1 MKNQGY
7 FKGKK
12 VLVVGL
18 ARSGYA
24 AATLLSNLGAEVSVT
39 DMDTSEHIKA
49 NAKKL
54 KSKNIAIELGRH
66 SEGFIK
72 DNDLIVLSPGVN
84 NKSEAVILANSY
96 DIPIIS
102 EIELAWLIC
111 PAKIIAVT
119 GTNGKT
125 TVTALIG
132 RVLQA
137 NNIPVHICGNIG
149 NPFSVEVEKMKA
161 EDYVS
166 LEVSSFQLERIATF
180 KPKISVILNFT
191 PDHLDRYN
199 NIKEYLEAKKRIF
212 MNQDEEDYLV
222 LNYADYTLRDLAK
235 EARAKVI
242 YFGTSEGLNPN
253 HQAVMAVAVILGISQ
268 DTVNSV
274 LNNFRGLEHR
284 MEYVAELNGIEFIN
298 DSKATNI
305 ESTFWALKNIN
316 KPIIL
321 IAGGRDKGLKFE
333 TIRDIVRDKV
343 KLLILIGEAK
353 TKLKQA
359 FKDVVDIKESDF
371 LEEAVRL
378 AFHNAKEG
386 DCVLLSPMCA
396 SFDMFANFEERGNIF
411 KKTVRELI

>member
-1 MKNQGY
+1 
-7 FKGKK
+7 
-12 VLVVGL
+12 
-18 ARSGYA
+18 
-24 AATLLSNLGAEVSVT
+24 
-39 DMDTSEHIKA
+39 
-49 NAKKL
+49 
-54 KSKNIAIELGRH
+54 
-66 SEGFIK
+66 
-72 DNDLIVLSPGVN
+72 
-84 NKSEAVILANSY
+84 
-96 DIPIIS
+96 
-102 EIELAWLIC
+102 
-111 PAKIIAVT
+111 
-119 GTNGKT
+119 
-125 TVTALIG
+125 
-132 RVLQA
+132 
-137 NNIPVHICGNIG
+137 VHICGNIG
-149 NPFSVEVEKMKA
+149 NPFSVEIEKMKA

-235 EARAKVI
+235 EAKAKVI

-253 HQAVMAVAVILGISQ
+253 YQAVMAVAVILGISQ

-353 TKLKQA
+353 MKLRQA
-359 FKDVVDIKESDF
+359 LKDVVDIKESDF

-378 AFHNAKEG
+378 AFHNTKKG

-411 KKTVRELI
+411 KKAVRELI